1 MKTLLDYLY
10 IQFIHQK
17 YLFTLIIYARGQY
30 INKNRNLK
38 SNLCWYQRNS
48 QHVAINAWHKR
59 QAYEKFP
66 IFIFFVCIGNNKPTQ
81 HFIQHFWIMLTE
93 MLDTFFIYT
102 SMQHIPSKSQGI
114 LPPFIESSY
123 IRILVYE
130 FCCIFKMEVEQ
141 ALILADN

>member
-1 MKTLLDYLY
+1 MKAPPDSLH
-10 IQFIHQK
+10 IQLIHQK
-17 YLFTLIIYARGQY
+17 YLSTLIICARSQY

-38 SNLCWYQRNS
+38 NNFCWYQRNS

-66 IFIFFVCIGNNKPTQ
+66 IFIFFVFIGNNKPTQ
-81 HFIQHFWIMLTE
+81 RFIQHFWIMLTE

-102 SMQHIPSKSQGI
+102 SMQHIP
-114 LPPFIESSY
+114 PFIKKSY

-130 FCCIFKMEVEQ
+130 FCCIFNMEVEQ